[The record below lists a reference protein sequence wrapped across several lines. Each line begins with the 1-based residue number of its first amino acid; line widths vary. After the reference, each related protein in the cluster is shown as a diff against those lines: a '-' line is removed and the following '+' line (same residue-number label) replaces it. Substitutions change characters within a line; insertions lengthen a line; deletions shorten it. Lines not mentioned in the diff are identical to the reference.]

1 MPSIRLA
8 AQGPTGLAGRMTQI
22 SELDVHDDGALR
34 EFHDVEVAALRSA
47 FPHQVIRTYES
58 LAMARE
64 PSAYYR
70 RILLVARDAGA
81 TVGVADIGLS
91 LVDNQHLAYLDVRV
105 TPERQREGIGRALYD
120 AAAAR
125 CREEGRTTVVGE
137 ANVASGMADDDGPA
151 YAFAVAMGARS
162 VHEEVHLL
170 LDLPASP
177 PVPPADPEWEIVT
190 WLNHCP
196 PGHVAAYCEMRTQM
210 DNDVPRG
217 DLDYEPHVFDEE
229 RLRVQEARLAK
240 LYHQIVA
247 VARRTT
253 DGVLGGYS
261 VVFLPFGET
270 YAHQDDT
277 LVMPAHRGRRLGSRL
292 KLATLEIIQ
301 RDHPERAAIHTWTDP
316 GNHAMQST
324 NHSFGFRLVDRM
336 HEMQST
342 IVPSRG

>member
-1 MPSIRLA
+1 
-8 AQGPTGLAGRMTQI
+8 MTEI
-22 SELDVHDDGALR
+22 SELDVHDDRALR
-34 EFHDVEVAALRSA
+34 EFHDTEVAAVRAA
-47 FPHQVIRTYES
+47 FPHQVIRTFDA
-58 LAMARE
+58 LKMVRE
-64 PSAYYR
+64 PSPYHR

-81 TVGVADIGLS
+81 IVGVTDIGLS
-91 LVDNQHLAYLDVRV
+91 LGDNQHLASLQVQV
-105 TPERQREGIGRALYD
+105 APGRQREGIGRALHD

-125 CREEGRTTVVGE
+125 CRQEGCTTVVGE
-137 ANVASGMADDDGPA
+137 ANVAAGMTDEEGPA

-177 PVPPADPEWEIVT
+177 PVPPAEPDWQVVT

-196 PGHVAAYCEMRTQM
+196 PEYVAAYCEMRTQM

-217 DLDYEPHVFDEE
+217 ELDYEPFVFDEQ
-229 RLRVQEARLAK
+229 RLRVQEARVAR

-247 VARRTT
+247 VARREA

-301 RDHPERAAIHTWTDP
+301 RDHPERVAIHTWTDP
-316 GNHAMQST
+316 GNHAMQRT
-324 NHSFGFRLVDRM
+324 NRALGFRPVDQM

-342 IVPSRG
+342 IAPAGG